1 MHEKR
6 SKPEIIYIGGKLMS
20 VPSIKEKVDDTIHQE
35 QPRKVSIGGSLG
47 ASLT

>member
-20 VPSIKEKVDDTIHQE
+20 VPSIKEKVDDTLHQE
-35 QPRKVSIGGSLG
+35 PRKVSIGGSLG